1 MAGDSW
7 ITTTANTSRETVLLV
22 GADRLVRAGIA
33 EVSLAPT
40 RAISVDLNP
49 RAEAV
54 AESLVS
60 LPRAKAVVALI
71 SRNATD
77 RAPSLVTIKA
87 INPLK
92 RTNAD
97 RSETLAMIGAQGIV
111 LLMAAIRA
119 AIVEAT
125 ATVVLISELLMGA
138 IVLSAVT
145 REETARLG
153 IAINLHEA
161 KKALIQISVRLT
173 VLLVSIVVAWVAP
186 KAWVIEL
193 VKARR
198 SGLSLKRR
206 LRVC

>member
-22 GADRLVRAGIA
+22 GADRLLRAGIA

-54 AESLVS
+54 AESQVS

-71 SRNATD
+71 SRNATG
-77 RAPSLVTIKA
+77 RVPSLVTIKA

-92 RTNAD
+92 RTNVD
-97 RSETLAMIGAQGIV
+97 RSEALAMIGAQGIV

-119 AIVEAT
+119 AIAEAT

-153 IAINLHEA
+153 TAINLHEA
-161 KKALIQISVRLT
+161 KKALIQIGVRLT